1 MKIIATL
8 IAVMLILVFA
18 ETAQAVSSWI
28 SF

>member
-1 MKIIATL
+1 MKIIATF
-8 IAVMLILVFA
+8 IAIASVLFFV